1 MVRRVQTILV
11 VDDEKNMRTLLRA
24 LFSDEGYR
32 VEEAEN
38 GIEAVEKVRERFF
51 DLILLDMKMP
61 RMGGIDTL
69 REIKKISQG
78 ITILMMTAYATVQT
92 AVESMK
98 LGAYDYI
105 IKPFNTDE
113 LKGTVK
119 NILNHQRFLEGER
132 EYQGEEFE
140 LKYHLG
146 EIIGNSDT
154 MKKIFKT
161 LSLVSPTNAT
171 ILIYGESGTGKEL
184 IARAIHKN
192 SLRAGKSFI
201 TVNCAALPEAL
212 LESELFGHE
221 KGAFTSALSRR
232 EGRFELANG
241 GTIFLDEIG
250 DLSLTTQAKL
260 LRAIQE
266 KEFERVGGMRTIK
279 VDVRILAATNKNL
292 AKEVE
297 EKTFREDLFY
307 RLNVVAI
314 ELPPLRERKDDI
326 PLLAEYFLKKYSKEN
341 NRKIEGFSPLSM
353 DLLTRYSWPGNIREL
368 ENAIE
373 RAVIMCNS
381 AWLLPEYFP
390 DDIRANSSESPKGQ
404 SPSSIREMERKVILE
419 TLEKLGGNKSRAA
432 NALGIS
438 RKSLYNKLKEYGL
451 LGESHK

>member
-1 MVRRVQTILV
+1 MGHRVQTILV

-32 VEEAEN
+32 VEEAAD
-38 GIEAVEKVRERFF
+38 GIEAVEKVTERFF

-61 RMGGIDTL
+61 RMDGVDTL
-69 REIKKISQG
+69 RELKKISQG
-78 ITILMMTAYATVQT
+78 ITVLMMTAYATVQT

-105 IKPFNTDE
+105 TKPFDMEE
-113 LKGTVK
+113 LKSTVK
-119 NILNHQRFLEGER
+119 NILEHQKFAGEKR
-132 EYQGEEFE
+132 EYQQE
-140 LKYHLG
+140 LEGQYRLDRIVGSSDSMK
-146 EIIGNSDT
+146 EI
-154 MKKIFKT
+154 FRT

-171 ILIYGESGTGKEL
+171 VLIHGESGTGKEL

-192 SLRAGKSFI
+192 SLRTGKSFI
-201 TVNCAALPEAL
+201 TVNCAALPETL

-221 KGAFTSALSRR
+221 KGAFTSALSRK

-250 DLSLTTQAKL
+250 DLNLTTQAKL

-279 VDVRILAATNKNL
+279 VDVRILAATNRDL

-297 EKTFREDLFY
+297 EKRFREDLFY
-307 RLNVVAI
+307 RLNVVTI
-314 ELPPLRERKDDI
+314 ELPPLRKRKEDI
-326 PLLAEYFLKKYSKEN
+326 PLLAEHFLKKYNKEN
-341 NRKIEGFSPLSM
+341 KRRIEGFSPLSM
-353 DLLTRYSWPGNIREL
+353 DLLTRYRWPGNIREL

-373 RAVIMCNS
+373 RAVIMCDTTCV
-381 AWLLPEYFP
+381 LPEHFP
-390 DDIRANSSESPKGQ
+390 PDIQSTHLETSKGQ
-404 SPSSIREMERKVILE
+404 SPAPGTDLREVEKRAIQQ
-419 TLEKLGGNKSRAA
+419 TLEEVGGNKSRAA
-432 NALGIS
+432 KELGIS

-451 LGESHK
+451 